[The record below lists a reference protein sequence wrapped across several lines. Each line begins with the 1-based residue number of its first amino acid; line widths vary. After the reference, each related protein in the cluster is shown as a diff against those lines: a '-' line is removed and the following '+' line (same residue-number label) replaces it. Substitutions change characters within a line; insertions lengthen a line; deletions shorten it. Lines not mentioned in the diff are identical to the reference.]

1 MAKTTAALAEAGA
14 TIYEISEDKYLR
26 QQLEAREDALRQ
38 ERGMLRRLEN
48 AEKERDEAIAER
60 DAVAATIAEK
70 DAELSEKDATIADKE
85 AKLAAA
91 YELLRKHGIDPN
103 EAEV

>member
-1 MAKTTAALAEAGA
+1 MLAKTNAALAEAGA
-14 TIYEISEDKYLR
+14 TIYEISEDEYLR

-48 AEKERDEAIAER
+48 AEKERDEVIAER
-60 DAVAATIAEK
+60 DAAAA
-70 DAELSEKDATIADKE
+70 SIADKE

-91 YELLRKHGIDPN
+91 YELLRKYGIDPN
-103 EAEV
+103 ESSTD